1 MDLNTTFIWQQTS
14 IICVLSRREVGVKIG
29 IVSLFYP
36 YLCQYDVWYIEL
48 KEGKCV
54 NPLNPKIKTKIL
66 ICRLYSF
73 TTEAAGRS
81 W

>member
-1 MDLNTTFIWQQTS
+1 MSYHDVKLVSTEKNTF
-14 IICVLSRREVGVKIG
+14 LIG

-36 YLCQYDVWYIEL
+36 YLCQYDVWYIELL

-81 W
+81 